1 MKIFNVL
8 FNIEII
14 LVGNKS
20 DLAEYSSLESVL
32 PIMNQ
37 YNEIETCVEV
47 NLLDSSKT

>member
-1 MKIFNVL
+1 MNIFDIL
-8 FNIEII
+8 FNIVFI

-20 DLAEYSSLESVL
+20 DLTEYSSLEVVL

-47 NLLDSSKT
+47 N